1 MMYLYFELFLVVLG
15 WYGMDFFFVFWYFLI
30 KIQEMNPVKTY
41 FQDLL
46 LWSPISLISVTYEGV
61 TLCALA

>member
-1 MMYLYFELFLVVLG
+1 MYLYFELFLVVLG

-46 LWSPISLISVTYEGV
+46 LWSPISLIGVTYEGV